1 MACFIKD
8 VSWIKTETII
18 YQLTRNVSDTNS
30 CMNCEHFLFTLIAG
44 MSVIYITENFD
55 KTNKR
60 DQVYFAVPTENIL
73 RENSVFNWDHI
84 TISTSLCSRI

>member
-1 MACFIKD
+1 ME
-8 VSWIKTETII
+8 KTKTII

-44 MSVIYITENFD
+44 MSVIYITENFG

-60 DQVYFAVPTENIL
+60 DQVYFAVPTEKIL
-73 RENSVFNWDHI
+73 RENSVFNCGAMTPGI
-84 TISTSLCSRI
+84 I